1 MVRVPVR
8 ILIAVSITCLLL
20 GVPLTAQTDSSDPPD
35 RTARLSYMEGAVSF
49 EPAGEDNWSQAALNY
64 PLTSGDRLWTDKDAR
79 AELETGNVAIRM
91 SAQTDLTTTSLADQ
105 LIQLGLAQGTLR
117 IRSFDMQPGHEIEVD
132 TPNAAL
138 TIVRLGD
145 YRVDTFPD
153 ESVTLVTVNNGEV
166 QITGN
171 GLNQTVSS
179 GQAVK
184 LTGTNP
190 VAVNAVAMPPVDS
203 FDQWCSSRDQ
213 KYLNA
218 QSRQYVSPYVPGY
231 YDLDP
236 YGSWEVVAAYGPV
249 WYPAG
254 LPGGWCPYR
263 YGRWVW
269 VEPWGW
275 TWLGQEAWG
284 FAPYHYGRWVQI
296 GPRWGWLPG
305 PIVVAPVYAPAFVA
319 FVGGAGFSIGFGVG
333 GVAAWFPLGPG
344 EPFYPWY
351 HHSDVYFRQI
361 NVTNVRN
368 INITNINVTNINNV
382 HYRYQTVAATAVSS
396 NAFRNSEPV
405 ARNMVKVDPQQFARA
420 QVIPHPEINPTPRAI
435 AAGTAVTHPPVP
447 ARRPAI
453 VQHAAVPPG
462 RPPVNE
468 NTARTPPPAQRPVP
482 QPPANERAGTV
493 NPPRTSPPATAIN
506 QPNRGGPPTTRPPLV
521 ARTPPPPEKIP
532 YSQKAPAM
540 EEHPGR
546 PLEPQQKQNLRQG
559 QPAGPMRGPGV
570 SVPCSTGATPGS
582 ACRTSPARRQAKR
595 LVVRKKRTCASN
607 RQARAVSL

>member
-1 MVRVPVR
+1 MTARL
-8 ILIAVSITCLLL
+8 LIAASILCSLLSL
-20 GVPLTAQTDSSDPPD
+20 PLLAQTETQSGDPPD
-35 RTARLSYMEGAVSF
+35 RTARLSYTEGAVSF
-49 EPAGEDNWSQAALNY
+49 EPAGEDNWSQASLNY
-64 PLTSGDRLWTDKDAR
+64 PLTSGDRLWTDQDAR

-91 SAQTDLTTTSLADQ
+91 SAETDLTTTSLADQ

-117 IRSFDMQPGHEIEVD
+117 VRSFDMQAGHEIEID

-138 TIVRLGD
+138 TIVRPGD
-145 YRVDTFPD
+145 YRIDTFPD
-153 ESVTLVTVNNGEV
+153 QNVTVVTVNQGEL

-179 GQAVK
+179 GQAFK

-190 VAVNAVAMPPVDS
+190 VAFDSVAVAAPDS
-203 FDQWCSSRDQ
+203 FDQWCAGRDQ

-218 QSRQYVSPYVPGY
+218 KSRQYVSPYVPGY

-236 YGSWEVVAAYGPV
+236 YGSWEVAADYGPI

-319 FVGGAGFSIGFGVG
+319 FVGGAGFSVGV

-368 INITNINVTNINNV
+368 INMTNINVTNINNV
-382 HYRYQTVAATAVSS
+382 HYRYQSVAATAVSA

-405 ARNMVKVDPQQFARA
+405 ERNIVKVDPQQFARA
-420 QVIPHPEINPTPRAI
+420 QVIPHPEINPTARAI
-435 AAGTAVTHPPVP
+435 AAGTAATHPPVSA
-447 ARRPAI
+447 ARPSI
-453 VQHAAVPPG
+453 VQHAVAPG
-462 RPPVNE
+462 RVPVNE
-468 NTARTPPPAQRPVP
+468 TEARTPPPTERPAP
-482 QPPANERAGTV
+482 QPPASNEA
-493 NPPRTSPPATAIN
+493 
-506 QPNRGGPPTTRPPLV
+506 NRVGPPTTRPPLV
-521 ARTPPPPEKIP
+521 ARTPPPPEKMP

-546 PLEPQQKQNLRQG
+546 PLEPQQKQNLRTG
-559 QPAGPMRGPGV
+559 QPAGPMRDQEFP
-570 SVPCSTGATPGS
+570 PHAAPMPHS
-582 ACRTSPARRQAKR
+582 APPPHGGKP
-595 LVVRKKRTCASN
+595 KG
-607 RQARAVSL
+607 